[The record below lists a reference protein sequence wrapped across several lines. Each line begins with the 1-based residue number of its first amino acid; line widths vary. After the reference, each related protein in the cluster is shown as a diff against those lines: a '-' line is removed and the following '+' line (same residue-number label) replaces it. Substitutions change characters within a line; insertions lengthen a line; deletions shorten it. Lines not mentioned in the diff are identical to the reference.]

1 MAFSATIWYFI
12 TYLGPTMCIFCPQNN
27 AKKLYQQATLIHNIK
42 MFKTTIKNGTRNWNL
57 KNQQLQQVQIL

>member
-12 TYLGPTMCIFCPQNN
+12 AYLGPTMCIFCLHNMQ
-27 AKKLYQQATLIHNIK
+27 KILYQQSTHIHSIK

-57 KNQQLQQVQIL
+57 ENQQLQHVQIL